1 MKSIYQA
8 FGEGVRKRRKELGI
22 SQEDLAFQINRDV
35 RSVIAI
41 ETGDRN
47 PTLKT
52 IYSLCKALKINSS
65 KLLSF

>member
-8 FGEGVRKRRKELGI
+8 FGESVKKRRKELGV
-22 SQEDLAFQINRDV
+22 SQEDLAFQIKRDV

-52 IYSLCKALKINSS
+52 IYSLCKALKISSS